1 MIEPEM
7 AWADNND
14 NMDLAE
20 DFLKFLFRYALE
32 ECKNEM
38 EFFGKWID
46 KEVRQVLQ
54 AIIDSTFERV
64 PYTEAIKVLEK
75 AKADFEFPVKYGIDL
90 QTEHERYLTEKA
102 YNKPVI
108 VYDYPEEIKPFYMY
122 VNDDGK
128 TVRGI
133 DVLVPRVGEI
143 IGGSQREHRLDVLT
157 ERMKKKGMTD
167 LENYFWYLDIRRWGT
182 MPHSGFG
189 LGFDRVLMYVTGMQN
204 IRDVQPFPRVPRWAK
219 F

>member
-1 MIEPEM
+1 
-7 AWADNND
+7 
-14 NMDLAE
+14 
-20 DFLKFLFRYALE
+20 
-32 ECKNEM
+32 
-38 EFFGKWID
+38 FFGKWID

-54 AIIDSTFERV
+54 AIIGSTFERV
-64 PYTEAIKVLEK
+64 PYTEAITVLEK

-90 QTEHERYLTEKA
+90 QTEHERYLTEKV

-167 LENYFWYLDIRRWGT
+167 QENYFWYLDIRRWGS